1 MQMRF
6 LSTSARHE
14 TWLVLF
20 VGVVFVAGVRSTYG
34 QSNDRLTPIQQR
46 IEVQR
51 RRLSSS
57 EIEER
62 RDALMKLGAMRHRDA
77 SRAATS
83 ALNDLEPIVRVT
95 AVHAIEAL
103 PASEAAA
110 ALLPLLKDKQEL
122 VRRETAYAIGAT
134 RSRNAVPPLI
144 ELLTTDKEAAVRAAA
159 AIALGRIGDEAAVVP
174 LVEILSGSSSKKKSK
189 TRENEFVL
197 RAAAQSLG
205 ETRSRAGV
213 AALIATLNNDTNPID
228 VRRAAAEALGLIGDT
243 SASPALKAAI
253 AANDPYLSQTA
264 KEALRRMH

>member
-6 LSTSARHE
+6 LYTRKG
-14 TWLVLF
+14 WLLF
-20 VGVVFVAGVRSTYG
+20 VVSVVFFAAASFTFG

-57 EIEER
+57 EIEDR
-62 RDALMKLGAMRHRDA
+62 RDALMKLGAMKHRDA
-77 SRAATS
+77 SRAAVT
-83 ALNDLEPIVRVT
+83 ALNDPEPLVRVT

-103 PASEAAA
+103 PASDTAA

-122 VRRETAYAIGAT
+122 VRREAAYAIGTT
-134 RSRNAVPPLI
+134 RSRSAVQPLI
-144 ELLTTDKEAAVRAAA
+144 EILTTDKEAAVRAAA

-174 LVEILSGSSSKKKSK
+174 LVEVLSGPALKKKSK
-189 TRENEFVL
+189 APDNEFVM

-205 ETRSRAGV
+205 EIRSHAAV
-213 AALIATLNNDTNPID
+213 AALIATLNSDTNPND
-228 VRRAAAEALGLIGDT
+228 VRRAAANALGLIGDMT
-243 SASPALKAAI
+243 AAPALKAAI
-253 AANDPYLSQTA
+253 ASDDPYLSQTA

>member
-6 LSTSARHE
+6 FVTSALRE
-14 TWLVLF
+14 SRL
-20 VGVVFVAGVRSTYG
+20 VVFAGIVCFGGASTYG
-34 QSNDRLTPIQQR
+34 QSNDHLTPVQQR

-57 EIEER
+57 DIEER
-62 RDALMKLGAMRHRDA
+62 REALMKLGAMRHPDA
-77 SRAATS
+77 SRAAIS
-83 ALNDLEPIVRVT
+83 ALQDPEPIVRVT
-95 AVHAIEAL
+95 AAHAIEAL
-103 PASEAAA
+103 PAPEAAA

-134 RSRNAVPPLI
+134 RSRSAVPPLI
-144 ELLTTDKEAAVRAAA
+144 EILTADKEDAVRAAA

-189 TRENEFVL
+189 TRDNEFL
-197 RAAAQSLG
+197 MRAAAQSLG
-205 ETRSRAGV
+205 EIRSHAGV

-228 VRRAAAEALGLIGDT
+228 VRRAAANALGSIGDMT
-243 SASPALKAAI
+243 AAPALKAAI
-253 AANDPYLSQTA
+253 ASNDPYLSHTA